1 MRVSTRR
8 RPNKVLTGAVAATT
22 ALLGAVGLVSVPAV
36 SAAPVDEP
44 AAPVS
49 TVLTT
54 EQALAQ
60 AQRTG
65 KAVDVVGATNAT
77 DLVTANPDGTLTL
90 TRSAVPVRKRV
101 GDDWKS
107 LDTALTRTA
116 EGAVRPAVT
125 TNTITF
131 SGGGSG
137 PLATMANGGRSLA
150 LTAPMPLPAPTL
162 SGDTATYANVLTDVD
177 LQVTADAQ
185 GGFRQVFVVRTAA
198 AAADPAL
205 KQLALNTTANGVTL
219 AADDAGNLTATDR
232 TGRPVFTAPT
242 PLMWDSATTQTTTTA
257 SAGTKGATPSPSPSG
272 KTNAAM
278 ASASSA
284 RGPGQ
289 GAHTAK
295 VAATVRANTIILSP
309 DTELLSAVD
318 TVYPLFID
326 PSWSSSGS
334 SSKGWATVGKPYP
347 TTNYWMNTPDPQG
360 RMQVG
365 NSGPMWSHTLINF
378 PINTT
383 ALAGAT
389 INEATFKITET
400 YSYSCKKTQVN
411 VYAPSTTL
419 SQSNAT
425 WNYWDGVDL
434 GTAVA
439 NQTVAHG
446 YNSTCP
452 QDGVSFN
459 VLSAIKSAV
468 SGNRK
473 TQTFVMTGVNE
484 SSDLESWKK
493 FLETSPTLTITYNH
507 TPNTPSGL
515 HTSPATSCTAATPT
529 ALGDGPVSLYAPIS
543 DPDGGSLGIAFKL
556 WKTSDTNQA
565 PVASSNPASLTY
577 TSGTTAVLNVAQA
590 TLKAAAGNAVTR
602 FSWKVQVTDTLATSN
617 WSTTCNF
624 DFDPTRAGAPTV
636 PTPGE
641 DTTTI
646 GTPATITVNPPT
658 SGTIPTSYTYQ
669 LNGGAPGRVTAT
681 ASGVASIAVTPTRR
695 TNTLTV
701 TSLSPAGNFGDTATI
716 TFNSR
721 PSGAA
726 LDGDLNGDNVADLL
740 LAGSANGLPPGA
752 WLATGKTTGALATN
766 ASNFGADGLLGTRN
780 PADFDGAQISTGR
793 FTGNGLQGVLAYY
806 PTGPRAGSGAYLTG
820 SGDGSAMQTAQNGAN
835 IRPGDLLDDNNLNP
849 TQLVS
854 AGDASGQHLAWADLL
869 SITGDSDHGYY
880 LNYYASGDGT
890 ANYQWPITLATG
902 TPTGGTDWNNWTI
915 TSAETPTG
923 TALFLWN
930 KSTGALFLWQRL
942 AFDGIDFTYTQ
953 TQLAT
958 GWNTSASLVLRA
970 ADINRDGNPDLWTV
984 GAGGRVTAYLTGN
997 LTTTPTITAQPTQT
1011 LVTSAH
1017 TWPLNDG
1024 FGNTVATT
1032 AADTTGGAPLTV
1044 SGRPI
1049 WHDGDLHSPDLLMN
1063 TSANGTSPDGTR
1075 TDVLTSNST
1084 LIDTTKSFS
1093 IAVWV
1098 KPTAAGGVIVSED
1111 GAHSSRFILWDNA
1124 DDNTWRFGMANSDNT
1139 GWVYDQAVAPAGAQL
1154 GVWTHLA
1161 AVFNASTHT
1170 MSLYVSGTLA
1180 DTAYHD
1186 PAGTWP
1192 AGGKFVI
1199 GRYLNNSA
1207 PSSYYSGQISNVQTW
1222 NAALTPTELGA
1233 TNTQHA
1239 LAGEWKFDNA
1249 TGGTTDTS
1257 GSYRNLTLV
1266 DGATTTGAGKYG
1278 QALTVNGTNYA
1289 TAPNTVNS
1297 SIGYTI
1303 CAWAKHTNS
1312 DLRWH
1317 AIFSQE
1323 ATRSSGLYLRTNG
1336 AGAWEFV
1343 IATSDSQYAAV
1354 AAPGT
1359 ATPDVWTHLCGVWD
1373 PGTTQ
1378 MMLFVNGTLV
1388 NRQLFTGGVT
1398 TLGPLRIGSYKYLDS
1413 NAGFFPGTID
1423 DVRAY
1428 DGPITDTDEINDIM
1442 NGFSSTAPGVQHALA
1457 GEWKFDN
1464 ATGGTTD
1471 TSGSYRNLTL
1481 YGTANTGNGGKYGEG
1496 LTLDGASYAT
1506 APNTLNS
1513 TIGYTICAWAKLDNS
1528 DPRWHAIFSQE
1539 ATRSS
1544 GLYLRTNG
1552 AGAWEFV
1559 IATSD
1564 SAYAA
1569 VAAPGTAAA
1578 NTWTHLCGVWD
1589 PKNTKM
1595 TLFLNGTQA
1604 ATGTL
1609 AGGVAATGP
1618 IRIGSYK
1625 YLDNNAGFFPGTI
1638 DDVRAYVGPITDTN
1652 QIRTI
1657 MNGG

>member
-8 RPNKVLTGAVAATT
+8 PPNKVLAGAVAAAT
-22 ALLGAVGLVSVPAV
+22 ALLGAVGLVPAPAA

-44 AAPVS
+44 PS
-49 TVLTT
+49 SLSSVLTT

-60 AQRTG
+60 AQRSG
-65 KAVDVVGATNAT
+65 KAVDVVGATTAT
-77 DLVTANPDGTLTL
+77 DLVTANADGTLTL

-101 GDDWKS
+101 GDDWHS
-107 LDTALTRTA
+107 LDTDLARATDGTI
-116 EGAVRPAVT
+116 RPAVT
-125 TNTITF
+125 TTSVTF
-131 SGGGSG
+131 SGGGTG
-137 PLATMANGGRSLA
+137 PLATMDNGGRSLA

-162 SGDTATYANVLTDVD
+162 TGDTATYADVLADVD
-177 LQVTADAQ
+177 LQVSADAQ
-185 GGFRQVFVVRTAA
+185 GGFRQVFVVHTAA
-198 AAADPAL
+198 AAANPAL
-205 KQLALNTTANGVTL
+205 KQLTLSTTTNGVTL
-219 AADDAGNLTATDR
+219 AADDAGNLTASDR
-232 TGRPVFTAPT
+232 TGRLVFTAPT
-242 PLMWDSATTQTTTTA
+242 PLMWDSTTQATPA
-257 SAGTKGATPSPSPSG
+257 AGAKGATPSPTTAG
-272 KTNAAM
+272 KAAT
-278 ASASSA
+278 ANTSSAS
-284 RGPGQ
+284 GPGR

-295 VAATVRANTIILSP
+295 VGATVQANKIVLAP
-309 DTELLSAVD
+309 DPKLLSGAD

-326 PSWSSSGS
+326 PSWSSSGAS
-334 SSKGWATVGKPYP
+334 NNGWATVGKPFP
-347 TTNYWMNTPDPQG
+347 STNYWKNTPDPQG

-365 NSGPMWSHTLINF
+365 NAGSMWSHTLINF
-378 PINTT
+378 PINT
-383 ALAGAT
+383 AVLAGAT
-389 INEATFKITET
+389 INSATFKITET
-400 YSYSCKKTQVN
+400 YSYSCTATTVN

-419 SQSNAT
+419 SSSNAT

-434 GTAVA
+434 GGVA
-439 NQTVAHG
+439 ASQKVAHG
-446 YNSTCP
+446 YSSSCP
-452 QDGVSFN
+452 QAGVSFD
-459 VLSAIKSAV
+459 VLSTIRSAV
-468 SGNRK
+468 SKNK
-473 TQTFVMTGVNE
+473 KLQTFVMTGVNE
-484 SSDLESWKK
+484 SSDLNSWKE
-493 FLETSPTLTITYNH
+493 FLQTSPTLSITYNH
-507 TPNTPSGL
+507 TPNTPGGL
-515 HTSPATSCTAATPT
+515 HTSPATSCAASTPT
-529 ALGDGPVSLYAPIS
+529 ALGDGPVSLYAPVS
-543 DPDGGSLGIAFKL
+543 DPDGGSLGVAFKL
-556 WKTSDTNQA
+556 WKTTDANQTA
-565 PVASSNPASLTY
+565 VASSNPANLTY
-577 TSGTTAVLNVAQA
+577 TSGTTAVLSVAQA
-590 TLKAAAGNAVTR
+590 TLKAASGNAVTR

-624 DFDPTRAGAPTV
+624 DFDPTRTGAPNV

-646 GTPATITVNPPT
+646 GTAAEITVNPPA
-658 SGTIPTSYTYQ
+658 SGTVPTAYTYQ
-669 LNGGAPGRVTAT
+669 LNGGAPGTVTAST
-681 ASGVASIAVTPTRR
+681 GGAATIAVTPTRR

-701 TSLSPAGNFGDTATI
+701 TSLSAASNFGETATV

-721 PSGAA
+721 PATAA
-726 LDGDLNGDNVADLL
+726 ADADLTGDNVSDLL
-740 LAGSANGLPPGA
+740 VAGSANGLPPGL
-752 WLATGKTTGALATN
+752 WLANGKTTNALATN
-766 ASNFGADGLLGTRN
+766 ASNFGADGLLGSRD
-780 PADFDGAQISTGR
+780 PADFGGAQISTGR

-806 PTGPRAGSGAYLTG
+806 PTGSRAGSGAYLTG
-820 SGDGSAMQTAQNGAN
+820 SGDGSPMPTAQNGVR
-835 IRPGDLLDDNNLNP
+835 IRTDDLLDDNNLNP
-849 TQLVS
+849 NQIVS

-869 SITGDSDHGYY
+869 SVTGDSDHGYY

-890 ANYQWPITLATG
+890 ANYQWPVTLATA

-923 TALFLWN
+923 GTALFLWN
-930 KSTGALFLWQRL
+930 KSTGALYLWQRL

-953 TQLAT
+953 SQLAS
-958 GWNTSASLVLRA
+958 GWNTAANLVLRA

-984 GAGGRVTAYLTGN
+984 GTGGRVTAYLTSN

-1024 FGNTVATT
+1024 TDNTVATN
-1032 AADTTGGAPLTV
+1032 AADTTGGTPLTV

-1049 WHDGDLHSPDLLMN
+1049 WHDGDLYSPDLLMN
-1063 TSANGTSPDGTR
+1063 TSANGTTPDGTR

-1093 IAVWV
+1093 FSVWV
-1098 KPTAAGGVIVSED
+1098 KPTGAGGVILSED

-1124 DDNTWRFGMANSDNT
+1124 DDNTWRFGMATGDTN

-1154 GVWTHLA
+1154 GLWTHLA

-1180 DTAYHD
+1180 DTAYHN
-1186 PAGTWP
+1186 PAVTWP

-1199 GRYLNNSA
+1199 GRYLTNSA

-1266 DGATTTGAGKYG
+1266 GGATTTGAGKYG
-1278 QALTVNGTNYA
+1278 QGLTLSGTNYA
-1289 TAPNTVNS
+1289 TAANTVNS
-1297 SIGYTI
+1297 TIGYTI
-1303 CAWAKHTNS
+1303 CAWAKHNNT
-1312 DLRWH
+1312 DLGWH

-1323 ATRSSGLYLRTNG
+1323 ANRSSGFYLRTN
-1336 AGAWEFV
+1336 AVGAWEFV
-1343 IATSDSQYAAV
+1343 IATSDSAYAAV

-1359 ATPDVWTHLCGVWD
+1359 ATPNAWTHLCGVWD

-1378 MMLFVNGTLV
+1378 MMIFVNGALA
-1388 NRQLFTGGVT
+1388 NRQLFTGGVS
-1398 TLGPLRIGSYKYLDS
+1398 TLGPLRIGSYKYLDN

-1428 DGPITDTDEINDIM
+1428 DGPITDTDEVNDIM
-1442 NGFSSTAPGVQHALA
+1442 NGYSAAAPGTQHALA

-1481 YGTANTGNGGKYGEG
+1481 VGGATTGNGGKYGEG
-1496 LTLDGASYAT
+1496 LALNGANYAT

-1513 TIGYTICAWAKLDNS
+1513 TIGYTICAWAKHNNTDLG
-1528 DPRWHAIFSQE
+1528 WHAVVSQE
-1539 ATRSS
+1539 ASRSS
-1544 GLYLRTNG
+1544 GLYLRTN
-1552 AGAWEFV
+1552 AVGAWEFV

-1564 SAYAA
+1564 SAYAT
-1569 VAAPGTAAA
+1569 VAAPGTATPD
-1578 NTWTHLCGVWD
+1578 TWTHLCGVWD
-1589 PKNTKM
+1589 PNNKKM
-1595 TLFLNGTQA
+1595 TLFVNGAQA

-1609 AGGVAATGP
+1609 TAGVAATGP

-1657 MNGG
+1657 MNGN